1 MRAAGMM
8 VGLPLGY
15 TVLNVGVSMGFT
27 LLNVGVSMGSTLLNV
42 GVSMGSTLLN
52 VRPRGHVRP
61 LRMQMIVGEL

>member
-15 TVLNVGVSMGFT
+15 TV
-27 LLNVGVSMGSTLLNV
+27 LNV